1 MTSTVTRAPSSD
13 FDPFS
18 TEVLSDLHFHDGILR
33 EVAPVVDIEKY
44 GFYAVTR
51 HVDIQKALR
60 DWRTF
65 SSTDRPFYQPNPF
78 RPVAPLMQ
86 DPPDHTQ
93 TKAVMLRI
101 FSRENMAKMA
111 AYFTETAENTV
122 DALLARGPVSLDAY
136 YDVAAQ
142 YVLKVFPDVLG
153 LPTEGRELLLNFG
166 DAVFNAFG
174 PQNEHHFEKMRNGAP
189 ALEWVETNMKREL
202 QAEGGIGWQLYTAAD
217 EGVIS
222 EAEAEQLLK
231 AVLGAGFD
239 TTIFGISGALRAFA
253 DNPDQWQLLRSRP
266 ELVEAAFE
274 EALRLYPPSRFG
286 GRVATKDTQ
295 LAGIEIPSGT
305 KLLMMWLGA
314 GRDPRKW
321 PDPDTF
327 RIDRD
332 NPGGHLSFGFGIH
345 TCAGQAVARLEAKS
359 LLTALLNRVERIELD
374 GEPRR
379 ALNFQAFGH
388 DRIPV
393 RLVPAS
399 R

>member
-1 MTSTVTRAPSSD
+1 MTTAVTRAPSSD
-13 FDPFS
+13 YDPFS
-18 TEVLSDLHFHDGILR
+18 LEALGDLHFHDGMLR
-33 EVAPVVDIEKY
+33 EIAPVVEIEKY

-51 HVDIQKALR
+51 HVEIQKALR
-60 DWRTF
+60 DWRTY
-65 SSTDRPFYQPNPF
+65 SSTNRPFYEPNPF

-101 FSRENMAKMA
+101 FSKENMEKMA
-111 AYFTETAENTV
+111 EYFTQTAETMV
-122 DALLARGPVSLDAY
+122 DDLMTDGAVDLDAY
-136 YDVAAQ
+136 HDIAAR

-153 LPTEGRELLLNFG
+153 LPTEGRDLLLKFG

-174 PQNEHHFEKMRNGAP
+174 PQTEHHFEKMRNGAP
-189 ALEWVETNMKREL
+189 ALDWVEANMKREL
-202 QAEGGIGWQLYTAAD
+202 QSHGGIGWQLYAAAD
-217 EGVIS
+217 EGIIS
-222 EAEAEQLLK
+222 ETEAEQLLK

-239 TTIFGISGALRAFA
+239 TTIFGISGTLRAFA
-253 DNPDQWQLLRSRP
+253 DNPDQWQLLRARP

-274 EALRLYPPSRFG
+274 EGIRMYPPSRFG
-286 GRVATKDTQ
+286 GRIATKDTQ
-295 LAGIEIPSGT
+295 LGGIEIPAGT

-321 PDPDTF
+321 ADPNQF
-327 RIDRD
+327 RIDR
-332 NPGGHLSFGFGIH
+332 NPPAGHLSFGFGIH

-359 LLTALLNRVERIELD
+359 LLSALVTRVERIELV

-379 ALNFQAFGH
+379 ALNYQAFGH

-393 RLVPAS
+393 RLIPATS
-399 R
+399 